1 MFKSLRIKQT
11 LKKVIIH
18 ASKIIRLYSSVN
30 SPLQIAVNL
39 TITPFFIQTLNLL
52 WFVCMYV
59 CFKLS
64 KIHNLVIIYYMFIY
78 ATSTG

>member
-11 LKKVIIH
+11 LKKVIIN

-64 KIHNLVIIYYMFIY
+64 KIHNLLIIYYMFIY